1 MEVEYSLKVMS
12 HKEREQTGFVTDAVA
27 RPPQIVRG
35 HGGRLPTLSCSIITL
50 LQITGR
56 FKLSG
61 HNFSNPKTQ
70 TRDLIAVFINH
81 LITSAWGK
89 HEERELLFNVPVQ
102 LSGKLAQNEKQE
114 SEFKHEP
121 RQQMPGRQRPA
132 CNKY

>member
-1 MEVEYSLKVMS
+1 MS
-12 HKEREQTGFVTDAVA
+12 HKEREQTGFVTDTVA
-27 RPPQIVRG
+27 RRPQIVRG

-70 TRDLIAVFINH
+70 TTDLIAVFINH

-89 HEERELLFNVPVQ
+89 HEERELLFNVPVE
-102 LSGKLAQNEKQE
+102 LSGKFV